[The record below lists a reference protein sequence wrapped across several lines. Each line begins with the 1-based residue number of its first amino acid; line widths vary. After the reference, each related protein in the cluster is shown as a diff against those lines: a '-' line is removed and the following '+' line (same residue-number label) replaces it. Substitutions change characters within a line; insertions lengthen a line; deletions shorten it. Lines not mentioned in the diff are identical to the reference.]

1 MKDYQQTTGTFIG
14 KGGTEIFFQKW
25 TCKKPR
31 AILVIIHGVGEHSG
45 RYGNIIDE
53 LKKSGISIYSFDQRG
68 HGHSG
73 GKRGHIMSIS
83 DYTDDIG
90 IFIKIIRGEH
100 EKLPL
105 VLLGHSMG
113 GLIALKYALEDQ
125 ENIKGLILSSPFLR
139 IAVKVPG
146 WKTSL
151 GRLLSGILPGL
162 SMPSGLDPNDISSD
176 REVVKNYVDDP
187 LVHSLVSA
195 RWFTETTAAR
205 EECIGRGGE
214 LKIPALITHGKADKI
229 VDYRGTEEFYSKCD
243 PKNCTLHLFE
253 GLRHEPMNE
262 IEPER
267 KKVLKIISGWIGT
280 KVMKKG

>member
-1 MKDYQQTTGTFIG
+1 MNNYERETGTFIG
-14 KGGTEIFFQKW
+14 KGGVEIFFRKW
-25 TCKKPR
+25 RVKKPKG
-31 AILVIIHGVGEHSG
+31 ILLIIHGVGEHSG

-53 LKKSGISIYSFDQRG
+53 LKKSDISIYSFDLRG
-68 HGHSG
+68 HGQSG
-73 GKRGHIMSIS
+73 GKKGHIMSIS
-83 DYTDDIG
+83 DYTEDIG
-90 IFIKIIRGEH
+90 IFIKLIRGEH

-105 VLLGHSMG
+105 ILLGHSMG
-113 GLIALKYALEDQ
+113 GLIALKYALEHQ
-125 ENIKGLILSSPFLR
+125 ENIKGLVLSSPFLR

-162 SMPSGLDPNDISSD
+162 TMPSGLDPGDISSD
-176 REVVKNYVDDP
+176 SEVVNNYINDP

-214 LKIPALITHGKADKI
+214 LKIPVLITHGKADKI
-229 VDYRGTEEFYSKCD
+229 VDYRGTEEFYSNCD

-253 GLRHEPMNE
+253 GLKHEAMNE
-262 IEPER
+262 AEPER
-267 KKVLKIISGWIGT
+267 KKVLKIISGWIG
-280 KVMKKG
+280 KIMVKKG